1 MNNQPAK
8 TGTICMLLEDVLL
21 QEVLVLQKSLYID
34 SLINN
39 ELNAIEAFKSLES
52 AIVRYRNSGE
62 HIHLMTVKREAMKAR
77 YYMNA
82 IFIGY
87 NHENDLVKEL
97 PAFLKEK
104 EQELQE
110 RYEAQ
115 ERLKSPGEW

>member
-1 MNNQPAK
+1 MNNQPSK
-8 TGTICMLLEDVLL
+8 TGTICMLLENVLL

-34 SLINN
+34 SLVNN

-62 HIHLMTVKREAMKAR
+62 HIHLLSVKRAAMKAR

-82 IFIGY
+82 IFLGY
-87 NHENDLVKEL
+87 NHENDLLKDI
-97 PAFLKEK
+97 PTFLLEK
-104 EQELQE
+104 ERELQE

-115 ERLKSPGEW
+115 ERLKNAGEW